1 MKNKYNE
8 RQNKP
13 KLAVTQYNS
22 VAAKRESLKRVGKI
36 GETVQKTQRYKFK
49 KKRSSGLKCSMW
61 YTANDI

>member
-13 KLAVTQYNS
+13 KLVVTQYNS

-49 KKRSSGLKCSMW
+49 KKKKVKWIKVQHVVYSQ
-61 YTANDI
+61 